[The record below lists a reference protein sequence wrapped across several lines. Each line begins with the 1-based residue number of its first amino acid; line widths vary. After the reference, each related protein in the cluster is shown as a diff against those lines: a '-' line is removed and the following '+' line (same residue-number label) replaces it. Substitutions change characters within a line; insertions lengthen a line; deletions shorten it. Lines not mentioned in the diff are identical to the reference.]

1 MKENSQE
8 LAVQPLNRLSTLLR
22 KSNLQQKIDEV
33 SIGVPVVAK
42 DEEEMIPT
50 AALISS
56 VRNPISEKEA
66 ELLNSTFDLKY
77 SKQMTKGEFLLA
89 FQMNQS
95 GMFEPWKN
103 EKGIEINRV
112 EHYQTFSI
120 EFMTLVLD
128 KFLSMKKKHDEA
140 KLLEQREQAE
150 RIEELQKAKNAL
162 EQSNAILNEIALNY
176 SEAIEGTELS
186 QKTIFRNKFT
196 AFLELVEFELK
207 DEDSNALIEFSIAE
221 LIRKRQKRITEVV
234 NDAKK
239 AGEVISL
246 RREISTLKKGRWS
259 ESTETT
265 LKLIFEMELYRIQLT
280 KLPPEFKGHVLEH
293 VG

>member
-1 MKENSQE
+1 M
-8 LAVQPLNRLSTLLR
+8 NRLSTLLR
-22 KSNLQQKIDEV
+22 KSNIQQKIDEV

-66 ELLNSTFDLKY
+66 ELLNGTFDLKY

-95 GMFEPWKN
+95 GMFDER
-103 EKGIEINRV
+103 IE
-112 EHYQTFSI
+112 HFQTFSI
-120 EFMTLVLD
+120 EFMTKVLD
-128 KFLSMKKKHDEA
+128 KFLVMKKKHEEA

-176 SEAIEGTELS
+176 SEAIEGTELTH
-186 QKTIFRNKFT
+186 KTIFKNKFT

-259 ESTETT
+259 DSTETT

-280 KLPPEFKGHVLEH
+280 KLPDQFKDHVLEQIC
-293 VG
+293 

>member
-1 MKENSQE
+1 M
-8 LAVQPLNRLSTLLR
+8 NRISTLLR
-22 KSNLQQKIDEV
+22 KSNIQQKIDEV
-33 SIGVPVVAK
+33 SIGTHVVAK

-50 AALISS
+50 AALIAS
-56 VRNPISEKEA
+56 VRNPITEIEA

-77 SKQMTKGEFLLA
+77 SNQLTKAEFLLA

-95 GMFEPWKN
+95 GLFDER
-103 EKGIEINRV
+103 IE
-112 EHYQTFSI
+112 HFQTFSI
-120 EFMTLVLD
+120 EFMTKVLD
-128 KFLSMKKKHDEA
+128 KFLSLKKKHEEA
-140 KLLEQREQAE
+140 KLLEKQLDQEK
-150 RIEELQKAKNAL
+150 IDELSKAKTAIEN
-162 EQSNAILNEIALNY
+162 SNAILNEIALNY

-186 QKTIFRNKFT
+186 HKTIFRNKFT

-259 ESTETT
+259 ESTEIA

-280 KLPPEFKGHVLEH
+280 KLPAEFKDHVLSQIQTTKP
-293 VG
+293 

>member
-77 SKQMTKGEFLLA
+77 SKQMTKREFLLA

-128 KFLSMKKKHDEA
+128 KFLSMKKNHDEA
-140 KLLEQREQAE
+140 KLLEQREQAV
-150 RIEELQKAKNAL
+150 
-162 EQSNAILNEIALNY
+162 
-176 SEAIEGTELS
+176 GT
-186 QKTIFRNKFT
+186 
-196 AFLELVEFELK
+196 
-207 DEDSNALIEFSIAE
+207 
-221 LIRKRQKRITEVV
+221 
-234 NDAKK
+234 
-239 AGEVISL
+239 
-246 RREISTLKKGRWS
+246 
-259 ESTETT
+259 
-265 LKLIFEMELYRIQLT
+265 
-280 KLPPEFKGHVLEH
+280 GH
-293 VG
+293 